1 MSAKQT
7 PSLIEK
13 YYNKFNEDHRLT
25 TRHGQVEFNT
35 TMHFIKKFL
44 SQLQHAKELS
54 SHDLS
59 TVEATNKAQRV
70 SSPQTQCAKE
80 LRALELG
87 AGTGKYSLALCDLGC
102 DVTAVELVKRNIEVL
117 RSHHKKIKTWQA
129 DARDISF
136 LDDEKFDLTLVFGPL
151 YHLHGDENKLKVL
164 NEAKRVTKKGGI
176 IMIAYVM
183 NEYSLL
189 TYCFQENRMAEIKK
203 KGGITKDF
211 HINTTE
217 EDLYSYTRLEDADR
231 LNQLAGLERITV
243 FSPDGASDYMRE
255 TLNAMDDKTFEIY
268 KDYQIQIAERADLIG
283 AGSHIVDVVRKI

>member
-44 SQLQHAKELS
+44 SQL
-54 SHDLS
+54 
-59 TVEATNKAQRV
+59 
-70 SSPQTQCAKE
+70 QCAKE

>member
-1 MSAKQT
+1 MSAKQAF
-7 PSLIEK
+7 SLIEK

-35 TMHFIKKFL
+35 TMHFIKKYI
-44 SQLQHAKELS
+44 SQ
-54 SHDLS
+54 
-59 TVEATNKAQRV
+59 T
-70 SSPQTQCAKE
+70 PCAKE
-80 LRALELG
+80 LRGHDLNTMEHKNGIQRAVLDLG
-87 AGTGKYSLALCDLGC
+87 AGTGRYSLALCDMGC
-102 DVTAVELVKRNIEVL
+102 DVTSVELVKRNIEVL

-164 NEAKRVTKKGGI
+164 NEAKRVTKKDGI
-176 IMIAYVM
+176 IMVAYVM
-183 NEYSLL
+183 NEYSVL
-189 TYCFQENRMAEIKK
+189 TYCFQENRMAQIKK
-203 KGGITKDF
+203 DGGITKDF

-217 EDLYSYTRLEDADR
+217 NDLYSYTRLEDADR
-231 LNQLAGLERITV
+231 LNKMCGLERITV

-255 TLNAMDDKTFEIY
+255 TLNAMDSETFEIY
-268 KDYQIQIAERADLIG
+268 KDYQIQIAEREDLIG

>member
-35 TMHFIKKFL
+35 TMHFIKKYI
-44 SQLQHAKELS
+44 SQNAIVL
-54 SHDLS
+54 D
-59 TVEATNKAQRV
+59 
-70 SSPQTQCAKE
+70 
-80 LRALELG
+80 LG

-129 DARDISF
+129 DARDIHF

-176 IMIAYVM
+176 IMVAYVM
-183 NEYSLL
+183 NEYSVL
-189 TYCFQENRMAEIKK
+189 TYCFQENRMAQIKK
-203 KGGITKDF
+203 
-211 HINTTE
+211 
-217 EDLYSYTRLEDADR
+217 
-231 LNQLAGLERITV
+231 
-243 FSPDGASDYMRE
+243 DG
-255 TLNAMDDKTFEIY
+255 
-268 KDYQIQIAERADLIG
+268 
-283 AGSHIVDVVRKI
+283 

>member
-25 TRHGQVEFNT
+25 TRHGQIEFNT

-44 SQLQHAKELS
+44 SQLQH
-54 SHDLS
+54 
-59 TVEATNKAQRV
+59 
-70 SSPQTQCAKE
+70 AKE

-102 DVTAVELVKRNIEVL
+102 DVTSVELVKRNIEVL

>member
-35 TMHFIKKFL
+35 TMHFIKNFL
-44 SQLQHAKELS
+44 
-54 SHDLS
+54 
-59 TVEATNKAQRV
+59 
-70 SSPQTQCAKE
+70 PQTPCAKE
-80 LRALELG
+80 LRDHGLKPVEGNTPVQRAVLDLG

-129 DARDISF
+129 DARDIHF

-176 IMIAYVM
+176 IMVAYVM
-183 NEYSLL
+183 NEYSVL
-189 TYCFQENRMAEIKK
+189 TYCFQENRMAEIKN

-211 HINTTE
+211 HINTTD
-217 EDLYSYTRLEDADR
+217 EDLYSYTRLEDAVR
-231 LNQLAGLERITV
+231 LNKMCGLERITV

-255 TLNAMDDKTFEIY
+255 TLNAMDDETFEIY